1 MEDGWTAGDG
11 RATGDGRRATGDAQP
26 TNDGRRTTGDDGRP
40 TDDDRRTGDGRTTT
54 DGRATDG
61 RRATGDGWT
70 TNDGRRT
77 TDGRRTAGDGR
88 KKPVGSRRER
98 WVGTWRPHGEVTAPC
113 PQHLPRRRPPRLQG
127 GRRRRVRR
135 RRRDRGRIG
144 THGASDDGTDY
155 GRIVIG
161 SGYAS
166 VCASGSKASHGAAAT
181 PWMAHQGFVRRSSAT
196 AAHAASMSVT
206 TARPVNDA

>member
-1 MEDGWTAGDG
+1 MDGRATGDGWVMGDGRPTDGRRAGDGRATGDGGRAMEDGWTAGDG
-11 RATGDGRRATGDAQP
+11 RATG
-26 TNDGRRTTGDDGRP
+26 
-40 TDDDRRTGDGRTTT
+40 
-54 DGRATDG
+54 DG